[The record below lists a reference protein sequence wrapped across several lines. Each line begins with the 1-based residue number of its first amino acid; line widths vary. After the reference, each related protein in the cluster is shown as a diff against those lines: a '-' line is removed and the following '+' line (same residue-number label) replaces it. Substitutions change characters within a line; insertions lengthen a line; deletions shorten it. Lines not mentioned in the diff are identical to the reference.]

1 MGRNHFSN
9 LSQGPLCARFSI
21 RRGAGALC
29 DLQLKCFALGLGPGC
44 RPLPPGLL
52 ARVGIILS
60 QDPTLF
66 KILSVITAVAT
77 SPPNVGLQREAL
89 HMHTWREEFF
99 SEESEEHQSLLGELY
114 VSSRIF

>member
-1 MGRNHFSN
+1 M
-9 LSQGPLCARFSI
+9 L
-21 RRGAGALC
+21 ALAFVMEQVPC
-29 DLQLKCFALGLGPGC
+29 VILNSSVFALGLGPGC
-44 RPLPPGLL
+44 RPLPPRLL

-89 HMHTWREEFF
+89 HMHTSREELFLF
-99 SEESEEHQSLLGELY
+99 
-114 VSSRIF
+114 